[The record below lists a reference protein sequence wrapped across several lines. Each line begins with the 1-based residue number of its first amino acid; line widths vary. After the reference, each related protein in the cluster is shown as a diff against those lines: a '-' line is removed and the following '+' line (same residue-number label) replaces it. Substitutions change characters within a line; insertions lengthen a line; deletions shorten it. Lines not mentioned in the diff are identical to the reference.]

1 MDICALV
8 LSGIFSALYDTCRA
22 GGSLRTE
29 TVAYASLG
37 LQSLAWP
44 LPLSRQAVE
53 EVTLAGL
60 QKWLAREVDPADDT
74 RASQAK

>member
-1 MDICALV
+1 MGICALV
-8 LSGIFSALYDTCRA
+8 LSGIFSAPYNTCGV

-37 LQSLAWP
+37 LQSLAWH
-44 LPLSRQAVE
+44 LPLSHQVVV

-60 QKWLAREVDPADDT
+60 
-74 RASQAK
+74 